1 MQSSRQA
8 HTQTGLKR
16 TLSIRHLVML
26 SLGGSIGT
34 GLFLASGAPVFPKT
48 PEAVALHYIDN
59 LDAKLEMFRGAY
71 ETGEA
76 LAPRVFQ
83 RKAPLP
89 ANVVLPLPS
98 VLPLEPDGED
108 ALP

>member
-1 MQSSRQA
+1 M
-8 HTQTGLKR
+8 
-16 TLSIRHLVML
+16 
-26 SLGGSIGT
+26 
-34 GLFLASGAPVFPKT
+34 FPKT